1 MKTNILNYINK
12 LQAYKTAIK
21 NLHWSSKHMNE
32 HKLLDDIADSVA
44 NNQDEIAEMCQGLY
58 GKIKLNELKPKR
70 YKITNSK
77 KMLFDLLRD
86 TKSFN
91 SSIKGRELTGV
102 RSVVEAFIGEINKF
116 VYLMDMC
123 IKEDIKRNFKSSL
136 NEAKT
141 YISENELRKTISK
154 AITKS
159 LNENVDNNNPIQNFE
174 QEIYQIMEQNEQK
187 VMQQLKGLRQ
197 LTMETINNIKQLI
210 QGIDNILEIG
220 NVDFG
225 NYNGEYEIIM
235 TLPSIKEMDE
245 EQIDNL
251 NEKLQDV
258 YKQINW
264 NKCVNVNVG
273 VYPKQI
279 TQYGTYCISIEI
291 SNVLPLNL
299 KVFYEGKYNNEM
311 NDYFDKL

>member
-21 NLHWSSKHMNE
+21 NLHWSSKHMSE
-32 HKLLDDIADSVA
+32 HKLLDEIADSVA

-58 GKIKLNELKPKR
+58 GKIQLNELKPKR

-136 NEAKT
+136 NESNS
-141 YISENELRKTISK
+141 IINETLLRETIQK
-154 AITKS
+154 AIKKS
-159 LNENVDNNNPIQNFE
+159 LNEWEYPFDEV
-174 QEIYQIMEQNEQK
+174 
-187 VMQQLKGLRQ
+187 GLEDVPLWQ
-197 LTMETINNIKQLI
+197 TLT
-210 QGIDNILEIG
+210 
-220 NVDFG
+220 V
-225 NYNGEYEIIM
+225 
-235 TLPSIKEMDE
+235 PDE
-245 EQIDNL
+245 EVWNCSVYNRQNKYIGTL
-251 NEKLQDV
+251 NDLHFV
-258 YKQINW
+258 YS
-264 NKCVNVNVG
+264 NKKN
-273 VYPKQI
+273 KF
-279 TQYGTYCISIEI
+279 
-291 SNVLPLNL
+291 L
-299 KVFYEGKYNNEM
+299 
-311 NDYFDKL
+311 

>member
-21 NLHWSSKHMNE
+21 NLHWSSKHMSE
-32 HKLLDDIADSVA
+32 HKLLDEIADSVA

-136 NEAKT
+136 NESNS
-141 YISENELRKTISK
+141 IINETLLRETIQK
-154 AITKS
+154 AIKNS
-159 LNENVDNNNPIQNFE
+159 LNEWEDPFDETNLENIPTWQT
-174 QEIYQIMEQNEQK
+174 
-187 VMQQLKGLRQ
+187 LK
-197 LTMETINNIKQLI
+197 NI
-210 QGIDNILEIG
+210 
-220 NVDFG
+220 
-225 NYNGEYEIIM
+225 
-235 TLPSIKEMDE
+235 DE
-245 EQIDNL
+245 KLFDCYL
-251 NEKLQDV
+251 YNEKDE
-258 YKQINW
+258 
-264 NKCVNVNVG
+264 CVG
-273 VYPKQI
+273 KLGDLHFIYSPKQ
-279 TQYGTYCISIEI
+279 
-291 SNVLPLNL
+291 N
-299 KVFYEGKYNNEM
+299 
-311 NDYFDKL
+311 KLI

>member
-21 NLHWSSKHMNE
+21 NLHWSSKHMSE
-32 HKLLDDIADSVA
+32 HKLLDEIADSVA

-136 NEAKT
+136 NESNS
-141 YISENELRKTISK
+141 IINETLLRETIQK
-154 AITKS
+154 AIKKS
-159 LNENVDNNNPIQNFE
+159 LNEWEDPFDETNLENIPTWQT
-174 QEIYQIMEQNEQK
+174 
-187 VMQQLKGLRQ
+187 LK
-197 LTMETINNIKQLI
+197 NI
-210 QGIDNILEIG
+210 
-220 NVDFG
+220 
-225 NYNGEYEIIM
+225 
-235 TLPSIKEMDE
+235 DE
-245 EQIDNL
+245 KLFDCYL
-251 NEKLQDV
+251 YNEKDE
-258 YKQINW
+258 
-264 NKCVNVNVG
+264 CVG
-273 VYPKQI
+273 KLGDLHFIYSPKQ
-279 TQYGTYCISIEI
+279 
-291 SNVLPLNL
+291 N
-299 KVFYEGKYNNEM
+299 
-311 NDYFDKL
+311 KLI